1 MIIYE
6 WECSESDGTED
17 NVEKANIV
25 KILTTH
31 FRNLSLLQPVSRLSK
46 RALTEGEQIKKS
58 ANEKLTEGT
67 GIIFT
72 FPWLLSA

>member
-1 MIIYE
+1 ME
-6 WECSESDGTED
+6 MFKSSESDD
-17 NVEKANIV
+17 NENNVLKANIL

-31 FRNLSLLQPVSRLSK
+31 FRSLSLLQPALRLSK